1 MPSDTTPRALGGVPI
16 EPLEPP
22 PHRPPPLPHV
32 VVTDVRI
39 PFGRLVVLL
48 VKIAFA
54 AIPATLVLLALAAL
68 VSRAATSLAGG

>member
-1 MPSDTTPRALGGVPI
+1 
-16 EPLEPP
+16 
-22 PHRPPPLPHV
+22 V

-68 VSRAATSLAGG
+68 VSRAAISLAGGQVAAFRA